1 MKNKRHAKIIDI
13 ITQYNIETQDE
24 LIEKLR
30 ECGFDIT
37 QATVSRDIKELK
49 LIKTTSDDNRYKYA
63 MSVQDDLKISEKY
76 RKLIAECVLS
86 VDYAGNLTVVKTY
99 AGMAQAAAAAIDG
112 MKWET
117 TGEGIDASDLVG
129 TIAGDDTVL
138 LVMRDES
145 KSVEISSRIKKIC
158 EI

>member
-158 EI
+158 DI